1 MPPSAALQQKQDGRS
16 KSDRAFLDEQR
27 STFTIYLDPK
37 MRPAAIYGV
46 RARCR
51 RASSLITGSISP
63 AGARTTRLDQ
73 DRPPRTDG
81 GTDAPMNEPLG
92 VVVAFTSG
100 LFSFLSP
107 CVLPLFPSYLS
118 FVTGMSVSDLSADLT
133 AATRRRVMLHAVAFV
148 VGFSVVFVALGAS
161 FSAAGAFLLDY
172 RDWIRRVG
180 GVLIVVFGL
189 YVVGVLRIGIF
200 GRAQQFQLN
209 AKPAG
214 YVGSFIVGLT
224 FAIGWTPCVGPI
236 LGAILSLAGTADTV
250 RRGVGL
256 LVAYSAGLGVP
267 FLLSAAALGAFLK
280 FFKRYRPFIPV
291 VERFAGVVLVVVGFL
306 VVTNYYL
313 VLNSWA
319 IALTP
324 DWLLRR
330 L

>member
-1 MPPSAALQQKQDGRS
+1 
-16 KSDRAFLDEQR
+16 
-27 STFTIYLDPK
+27 
-37 MRPAAIYGV
+37 
-46 RARCR
+46 
-51 RASSLITGSISP
+51 
-63 AGARTTRLDQ
+63 
-73 DRPPRTDG
+73 
-81 GTDAPMNEPLG
+81 MNEPLG
-92 VVVAFTSG
+92 AAVAFTAG

-118 FVTGMSVSDLSADLT
+118 FVTGMTVPDLSAELPS
-133 AATRRRVMLHAVAFV
+133 AARRRVMLHAIAFV
-148 VGFSVVFVALGAS
+148 LGFSLIFVVLGAS

-189 YVVGVLRIGIF
+189 YIAGLLRIGIF
-200 GRAQQFQLN
+200 GRTRQLQLRE
-209 AKPAG
+209 KPAG
-214 YVGSFIVGLT
+214 YVGSFIVGVT

-250 RRGVGL
+250 RQGIGL
-256 LVAYSAGLGVP
+256 LVAYSAGLGAP
-267 FLLSAAALGAFLK
+267 FLLSAVALGAFLK
-280 FFKRYRPFIPV
+280 LFKRYRPFIPV
-291 VERFAGVVLVVVGFL
+291 VERFAGLVLIVVGVLVF
-306 VVTNYYL
+306 TNYYV